1 MVKELSL
8 NEPESTMIE
17 ISETLTNERLDRY
30 LATKLPN
37 VSRGGIQRLLREGNI
52 LVNGKKA
59 KPTQHPVAGQKIEIT
74 WPNPKEIKA
83 KPQNLPLN
91 ILFEDDDLIVVN
103 KAAGMPTHPSNG
115 HDYDT
120 LVNALLHHCASSPVS
135 YTHLTLPTKA

>member
-1 MVKELSL
+1 MVEELSL

-59 KPTQHPVAGQKIEIT
+59 KPTQHPVAGQKKQRTI
-74 WPNPKEIKA
+74 
-83 KPQNLPLN
+83 
-91 ILFEDDDLIVVN
+91 
-103 KAAGMPTHPSNG
+103 
-115 HDYDT
+115 
-120 LVNALLHHCASSPVS
+120 
-135 YTHLTLPTKA
+135 